1 MSTSP
6 AGAAMF
12 ASTAPVDSAVST
24 IVVDGGASVS
34 PAAVAAAAPS
44 EAAASGKGVE
54 VVAVTPEASVV
65 APPAS
70 PSADKFPYLAN
81 RVFDIPAIDVSAA
94 RGGVASASPFS
105 PARRARHAQ
114 PRARAHVRWPP
125 AARRS
130 SSRTLC

>member
-24 IVVDGGASVS
+24 VVVDGGAIVS

-65 APPAS
+65 APAAS

-94 RGGVASASPFS
+94 RGVASASPFS

-114 PRARAHVRWPP
+114 PRARARVRWPP

-130 SSRTLC
+130 SLKTLC

>member
-24 IVVDGGASVS
+24 VVVDGGAIVS

-94 RGGVASASPFS
+94 RGVASASPF
-105 PARRARHAQ
+105 PRRA
-114 PRARAHVRWPP
+114 ARATPSHARVRWPP